1 MAYSL
6 YTLEH
11 SNGDKP
17 FLLQLENDGIMLKS
31 KNYGFLPH
39 SYWIRIW
46 KTNLT
51 PKSFV
56 RKQDIV

>member
-17 FLLQLENDGIMLKS
+17 FLLQLENDGIMLLS
-31 KNYGFLPH
+31 IYSSFKNASNG
-39 SYWIRIW
+39 
-46 KTNLT
+46 
-51 PKSFV
+51 
-56 RKQDIV
+56 

>member
-17 FLLQLENDGIMLKS
+17 FLLQLENDGIMLLS
-31 KNYGFLPH
+31 IY
-39 SYWIRIW
+39 
-46 KTNLT
+46 
-51 PKSFV
+51 
-56 RKQDIV
+56 